1 MNRPIIVPMGLE
13 LLYDPGCNI
22 IVVVSPV
29 SGIRRQKNNDP
40 DLQPIGVQSL
50 FSCHIQ
56 VNKSASR
63 RQEKIIVLILPE

>member
-1 MNRPIIVPMGLE
+1 MNRPIIVPMGLG
-13 LLYDPGCNI
+13 LLYDPGCDI
-22 IVVVSPV
+22 PVVLSQV

-56 VNKSASR
+56 VNNKPRPEDKRKS
-63 RQEKIIVLILPE
+63 LF